1 MKNVPST
8 INDIK
13 FGLVDSDIMI
23 SSKEVADKFD
33 KEHKRVMQSIREFE
47 CSEVF
52 HGANFVHVEI
62 ITKNAIGGPLNKS
75 HYDMTRDGFLFL
87 AMGFTGKKAAK
98 WKEDVINAF
107 NQMEAFIKDELA
119 RREERLK
126 ASMLCPDMTLAIKEY
141 RADLGKDTKIFH
153 YTNEMNLIN
162 RIVLGATAKQYRK
175 ALEID
180 DDEALR
186 DSLSLSHIEAI
197 QNLQTANTV
206 LIDAGLEYADRKAKL
221 EKIFKRKFEDR
232 CLADVLLEHA

>member
-1 MKNVPST
+1 MASNGFTQRNFALSAYK
-8 INDIK
+8 
-13 FGLVDSDIMI
+13 
-23 SSKEVADKFD
+23 DKSG
-33 KEHKRVMQSIREFE
+33 KS
-47 CSEVF
+47 
-52 HGANFVHVEI
+52 
-62 ITKNAIGGPLNKS
+62 NK
-75 HYDMTRDGFLFL
+75 HYLMTRDGMSYLV
-87 AMGFTGKKAAK
+87 MGFTGAEAAK
-98 WKEDVINAF
+98 WKIKLIEAF
-107 NQMEAFIKDELA
+107 NWMEVFIKDELT

-126 ASMLCPDMTLAIKEY
+126 ASMLCPDMTLALKEH

-175 ALEID
+175 ALEVD
-180 DDEALR
+180 DGEALM

-206 LIDAGLEYADRKAKL
+206 LIDAGLEYADRKVKL